1 MSSPAA
7 METGSGNREDR
18 SSGMESI
25 SGLPPRYRPSPLQ
38 RPTAASS
45 SKSTSFYREGTR
57 RVCFLDFSGVA
68 SSKTVVYPRLY
79 DLQPSTGQFIP
90 CMASR
95 LKAAVSANTGTGSG
109 SPTESRQ
116 LLPARP
122 RYTSEEEDWIMNF
135 VNQNPEKSWQ
145 HVTDGF
151 NLAFNQQRT
160 LKGMQIKGYSLFESK
175 AKNGA
180 LSMPTGLRQLRK
192 KEELAEENK
201 GNREVEEEEDE
212 DEEEEDDE
220 SEQENMIASV
230 GKRYTNLQEDWLLS
244 YVANNAKSGSRKDW
258 VGTAAAFAAKFGL
271 QRAPMSLNNKW
282 THLSRQSSSSIFLVQ
297 GQDDHNTE
305 EGRREIAEHRHRGEA
320 GGAENY
326 QEHRTY
332 KYGGGDKTQEYEES
346 EIL

>member
-1 MSSPAA
+1 
-7 METGSGNREDR
+7 MEIGSEMREDA
-18 SSGMESI
+18 SSGI
-25 SGLPPRYRPSPLQ
+25 SGLPSRYKPTTPQ
-38 RPTAASS
+38 RLTTSS
-45 SKSTSFYREGTR
+45 SKSTSYYREGAR
-57 RVCFLDFSGVA
+57 RVCFLDFSEVT
-68 SSKTVVYPRLY
+68 SSKTVYPRLY

-95 LKAAVSANTGTGSG
+95 LKSAVSASTGTGIVGTGTAGTGANTGASTGTGS
-109 SPTESRQ
+109 SPESRQ

-175 AKNGA
+175 AKNGT

-192 KEELAEENK
+192 KEEVAEE
-201 GNREVEEEEDE
+201 GEENGEDEEDE
-212 DEEEEDDE
+212 DDR
-220 SEQENMIASV
+220 SGQENLVASV
-230 GKRYTNLQEDWLLS
+230 GKRYTNLQEEWLLS

-282 THLSRQSSSSIFLVQ
+282 THLSRQSSSSVSLIQ
-297 GQDDHNTE
+297 GQDGRDTE
-305 EGRREIAEHRHRGEA
+305 EGGGEMAEDTHVGAEM
-320 GGAENY
+320 GGAEGH
-326 QEHRTY
+326 HRY
-332 KYGGGDKTQEYEES
+332 EYGGW
-346 EIL
+346 

>member
-1 MSSPAA
+1 MSSVACS
-7 METGSGNREDR
+7 ETSEDT
-18 SSGMESI
+18 SSE
-25 SGLPPRYRPSPLQ
+25 LPDRYRPAPLQ
-38 RPTAASS
+38 HATTPTASR
-45 SKSTSFYREGTR
+45 STSFYSDGPR
-57 RVCFLDFSGVA
+57 RVCFLDFSEVA
-68 SSKTVVYPRLY
+68 SSKTAYPRLL
-79 DLQPSTGQFIP
+79 DLQPSTAQG
-90 CMASR
+90 MGSR
-95 LKAAVSANTGTGSG
+95 LK

-135 VNQNPEKSWQ
+135 VNHNPEKSWQ

-175 AKNGA
+175 AKNGT

-192 KEELAEENK
+192 KEE
-201 GNREVEEEEDE
+201 EVA
-212 DEEEEDDE
+212 EEDDNGDDEEDDDDE
-220 SEQENMIASV
+220 SGLDNMVASV
-230 GKRYTNLQEDWLLS
+230 GKRYTNLQENWLLS
-244 YVANNAKSGSRKDW
+244 YVASNAKSGSRKDW

-305 EGRREIAEHRHRGEA
+305 KRGTEHAHGGEA
-320 GGAENY
+320 GAAENGQEGQRY
-326 QEHRTY
+326 QY
-332 KYGGGDKTQEYEES
+332 
-346 EIL
+346 